1 MRTARSPRL
10 VALVGGSGAGKSWLA
25 DRLQRA
31 LGSDAGRLSLDD
43 FYYDRSHLPP
53 KRRANVNFDHPR
65 AIDWRSV
72 ERALE
77 DCRSGRTIR
86 LPRYE
91 FVSHSRGPKPELW
104 RPKPLI
110 LMEGLWL
117 LRRPA
122 VRRLFDLRIFVESPA
137 RLRFRRRLA
146 RDVAERG
153 RSPAA
158 VRRQF
163 FQTVAPMHVRFVA
176 PQARWADIRLR
187 RPPDENEVRQL
198 AARLRALLANYCHVH
213 G

>member
-1 MRTARSPRL
+1 MRTPHSPRL

-31 LGSDAGRLSLDD
+31 LGTDVGRLSLDD

-53 KRRANVNFDHPR
+53 KRRAHVNFDHPR

-72 ERALE
+72 ERALKG
-77 DCRSGRTIR
+77 CRNGRTIR

-91 FVSHSRGPKPELW
+91 FASHTRRPNPELW

-122 VRRLFDLRIFVESPA
+122 VRRMFDLRIFVESPA

-163 FQTVAPMHVRFVA
+163 FQAVAPMHDRFVA

-187 RPPDENEVRQL
+187 RPPNENEVRQL
-198 AARLRALLANYCHVH
+198 AAQLRALLTNYCHVH